1 MAPIGLSIGS
11 GHKLYAP
18 DAGPTS
24 QSGYAPA
31 QLLHAYGF
39 DQLSLDGTGQTI
51 AIVDAFYDPNI
62 VSDLKTFDQQF
73 GLPDPP
79 SFSQVD
85 EHGNPA
91 TSSIPRDPTGDWEVE
106 ESLDVEW
113 AHAIAPKANILLVE
127 ANSQDTSDLLAAV
140 DTARNA
146 KGVVAVSL
154 SWGGPESGSQTSFDS
169 HLTTPTGHAG
179 ITFLAS
185 SGDSGTPAGWPA
197 TSPNVVGVGGT
208 TLTLDASNNRI
219 AETGWMGSGGSYS
232 SVYSEPTYQSTYA
245 KSTYVQTTLGNKV
258 LLNSPR
264 GAPDVSYD
272 SDPSTGV
279 AVYDSYP
286 YEGAPLDWVRVG
298 GTSAAAP
305 QWAGL
310 IALVDQGRGALG
322 SLDGPSQT
330 LPALYQL
337 GANSTSYSNDFFDV
351 TSGSNGKQAGAGYDL
366 VTGLGSPKANNLIPD
381 LIKTGV
387 STTFKVT
394 TSTST
399 PTAGTP
405 FSVTVTAQN
414 AAGLTLTTYTGTVH
428 FTTSDTGTGFALPA
442 NYTFTT
448 GDNGTHTFTSG
459 VTLVTAGS
467 QTVTATDTSNSAI
480 TGQAAVTVS
489 AAAASTLTLSAPI
502 SSTQGSAFSV
512 TVTAKDAFGN
522 IATGYTGV
530 VHFTTSDT
538 GTGVVLP
545 ADYTFLVAD
554 QGSHTFTNTVI
565 LVTPGSQTV
574 TATDT
579 VNSSLTSTAT
589 VNVQARQATHL
600 SISAPS
606 GATAGVAFSI
616 TVTAL
621 DANNNIATGYL
632 GTIHF
637 TSSDQRTGVALP
649 ADYTFTSGDNGA
661 HTFTSGVTLVTAG
674 SQTVTA
680 TDKSNSSITGQAS
693 VTVSAAAASTLTLSA
708 PGTSTPG
715 SAFSVTVTAKDAF
728 GNIATGYT
736 GVVHFTTSDTGT
748 GVVLPSDYP
757 FGTADKGS
765 HIFTGVTLVTLG
777 NQTVTATDTVNSS
790 LTSTATVNVQATQ
803 ATHLSISA
811 PSGATAGVAFSITV
825 TALDANNNI
834 ATGYLGTIHFTSS
847 DQRTGVA
854 LPADYTFTSGDN
866 GAHTFTSG
874 VTLVTAGSQTVTA
887 TDTGNSSITGKATAI
902 VNAAAASKLVVAG
915 FPSPTAVGTA
925 GTFTVTAQDAFGN
938 TATGY
943 TGTIAFGSSDGRA
956 MLPFNSTLSNGTGT
970 FSATFNTA
978 GTQSLTATD
987 TVSKS
992 ITGTQSGIQVIVAS
1006 LPTITG
1012 MMINSGLTTG
1022 GYQIAISGTNL
1033 GGATAVYFGT
1043 TLALIE
1049 VDAPTYI
1056 DVLVPAHMAGTVDVT
1071 VVTPAGTSRITPAD
1085 QFTYVTSRPQPPSV
1099 QGVSPNSGSTAG
1111 GFQVAVSGVNFTGAT
1126 AVYFGSTLGTILSLS
1141 DTSISV
1147 IAPAHFAGTVDV
1159 TVVNLA
1165 GTSFVNPADHFTYL
1179 NSQLP
1184 APTVQK
1190 VSPRNGSTNGG
1201 YQVVISG
1208 TNLGNATAVYFGNTA
1223 ATILGTTATSIAVIV
1238 PAHAAGWV
1246 DVTVVTPAGTSGISE
1261 ADMFAYQLSPSA
1273 VLGSDYTNALNAEL
1287 PTWSRTTAT
1296 QQQISY
1302 LVAEILT
1309 NGGATNF
1316 TSNFKKE

>member
-113 AHAIAPKANILLVE
+113 AHAIAPKANLLLVE

-554 QGSHTFTNTVI
+554 N
-565 LVTPGSQTV
+565 
-574 TATDT
+574 
-579 VNSSLTSTAT
+579 
-589 VNVQARQATHL
+589 
-600 SISAPS
+600 
-606 GATAGVAFSI
+606 
-616 TVTAL
+616 
-621 DANNNIATGYL
+621 
-632 GTIHF
+632 GT
-637 TSSDQRTGVALP
+637 
-649 ADYTFTSGDNGA
+649 
-661 HTFTSGVTLVTAG
+661 HTFTSGVTLVT
-674 SQTVTA
+674 
-680 TDKSNSSITGQAS
+680 
-693 VTVSAAAASTLTLSA
+693 
-708 PGTSTPG
+708 PG
-715 SAFSVTVTAKDAF
+715 S
-728 GNIATGYT
+728 
-736 GVVHFTTSDTGT
+736 
-748 GVVLPSDYP
+748 
-757 FGTADKGS
+757 
-765 HIFTGVTLVTLG
+765 
-777 NQTVTATDTVNSS
+777 QTVTATDTVNSS

-1043 TLALIE
+1043 TLGLIE

-1056 DVLVPAHMAGTVDVT
+1056 DVVVPAHMAGTVDVT